1 MGIQHIRTNLLAV
14 HKNLKAAAERSGR
27 NEFDIRLVTVGKT
40 RSIDEISAAISFG
53 ARDIGENRVSEL
65 VAKQS
70 QIDAEVNWHFIGTLQ
85 RNKVKQV
92 VGVVELIHSVD
103 RYELGV
109 EIDKRASKA
118 GLVQS
123 ALVQVNVAREST
135 KQGVDPKKLEKLIA
149 ELDKLRHIS
158 IEGIMT
164 MAPFSREP
172 ESVRPVF
179 AELKRLYDNLEDR
192 WNLRWL
198 SMGMTDDFVVAVE
211 EGSNMVRVGRA
222 IFTDGV

>member
-1 MGIQHIRTNLLAV
+1 MGINHIRANLGV
-14 HKNLKAAAERSGR
+14 VRKKLKVAAERSGR
-27 NEFDIRLVTVGKT
+27 SESDIRLVTVTKT
-40 RSIDEISAAISFG
+40 RSIDEISAAIANG
-53 ARDIGENRVSEL
+53 ATDIGENRVHEL

-70 QIDAEVNWHFIGTLQ
+70 QLDAAVNWHFIGPLQ

-92 VGVVELIHSVD
+92 VGVVDLIHSVD

-109 EIDKRASKA
+109 EIDKRASKVEF
-118 GLVQS
+118 VQP

-135 KQGVDPKKLEKLIA
+135 KQGVDPKNLEKLIA

-158 IEGIMT
+158 IDGIMT
-164 MAPFSREP
+164 MAPLSRDA

-198 SMGMTDDFVVAVE
+198 SMGMTDDFAVAVE

-222 IFTDGV
+222 IFADGV